1 MRTSLIMTV
10 LIMGLL
16 GIALAIA
23 TGEAYQRLAL
33 GNQHNIFVHH
43 ASKMVD
49 EIFDE
54 VAENATHLGTRVHN
68 NAGFRQA
75 FQQRDK
81 IELSRQ
87 LDGYF
92 RHAAIVINHFNLAQ
106 IYVLDSNHMQVAR
119 ASVGHQFSTP
129 APMACPSLLDNTATR
144 LDSAR
149 QPAHDTTAA
158 SHGEEEHQ
166 PFAARRCLID
176 DKPYLGIMVPIAG
189 VRPEGHLLL
198 IVDPV
203 PSILHVGASLG
214 TPVRISL
221 PNGQQLLQTEDW
233 PSTITE
239 NMLVTEFQLKTK
251 LAAPYMQL
259 AFASNVEDLLSNLA
273 GTRNR
278 IFAIA
283 AIAMLLAAL
292 FALLVFQRTT
302 LTPLLALTQ
311 QLRHIQKDKTHL
323 GRQIE
328 VRGIAEIAELATD
341 FNRMSSELDTL
352 YRTLENM
359 AFTDALTGMANRAL
373 FYDRLEQTLL
383 KAQRDKTEFS
393 LFMMDLNRFKKVNDT
408 LGHHIGDHILQEVGR
423 RLHRVLRKSDTVA
436 RLGGDEFAALLPT
449 TEHDEGS
456 VIVADKVVHSLG
468 QAIQA
473 EGHHLTV
480 GVSIGIVHFPRD
492 GENANLLMRRA
503 DVAMYQAKHR
513 SKGFAFYDS
522 AMDSDNLFELTME
535 AELRAAV
542 KTGGF
547 DLHYQPKID
556 LKTGQIYGVEALI
569 RWTHPE
575 HGFIAPDKFIPLAE
589 QSGLIKP
596 LTEWVLDTALA
607 QCARWH
613 KQGIKISVAVNL
625 SAYSLNDLGLLNAV
639 RHALGRAKVAPEWLT
654 LELTETTIMSDAALA
669 LNTLTRLDA
678 MGVRLSVD
686 DFGTGYSSLAYLKR
700 LPVDEIKIDKSFVMD
715 MADDASDAVIVRST
729 IDLAHNMGLSVVA
742 EGIESREIWNQLSEL
757 NCNSGQGFYMSRPIP
772 AEALEDWL
780 KESPWGL
787 KTAPG

>member
-1 MRTSLIMTV
+1 MTMLRSSMRTSLVLTV

-16 GIALAIA
+16 GITLAIV
-23 TGEAYQRLAL
+23 TGQAYQRLAL
-33 GNQHNIFVHH
+33 ENQHDIFTRH
-43 ASKMVD
+43 ATRMVG
-49 EIFDE
+49 EIFNE
-54 VAENATHLGTRVHN
+54 VAENATRLGIRVQN
-68 NAGFRQA
+68 NAGFQQA
-75 FQQRDK
+75 FLERDK
-81 IELSRQ
+81 AELIRQ
-87 LDGYF
+87 LNSHF
-92 RHAAIVINHFNLAQ
+92 RHATVVINHFDLAQ
-106 IYVLDSNHMQVAR
+106 IYVLDNNHMPVAR
-119 ASVGHQFSTP
+119 ASVGRQFSIP
-129 APMACPSLLDNTATR
+129 APEACPSLLN
-144 LDSAR
+144 
-149 QPAHDTTAA
+149 DTTRPD
-158 SHGEEEHQ
+158 SEHLSLIAQ
-166 PFAARRCLID
+166 RCLID
-176 DKPYLGIMVPIAG
+176 NKPYLGITVPITG
-189 VRPEGHLLL
+189 VNPKGHLLL
-198 IVDPV
+198 IVDPI
-203 PSILHVGASLG
+203 PSIIQVGASLG
-214 TPVRISL
+214 APTRINLPDGQSL
-221 PNGQQLLQTEDW
+221 LKTDDW
-233 PSTITE
+233 PSTLTRKV
-239 NMLVTEFQLKTK
+239 LVAELQLKT
-251 LAAPYMQL
+251 ASGGPYIHM
-259 AFASNVEDLLSNLA
+259 AFASNAEDLLSSLA

-283 AIAMLLAAL
+283 AVAMLLTAL
-292 FALLVFQRTT
+292 VALLVFQRTT

-311 QLRHIQKDKTHL
+311 QLRYIQKDKAHL

-328 VRGIAEIAELATD
+328 VRGITEIAELAAN
-341 FNRMSSELDTL
+341 FNNMSRELDTL

-359 AFTDALTGMANRAL
+359 AFTDALTGMANRTL

-383 KAQRDKTEFS
+383 KAQRDKIEFS

-423 RLHRVLRKSDTVA
+423 RLHKVLRKSDTVA

-449 TEHDEGS
+449 TEYDEGS
-456 VIVADKVVHSLG
+456 IIVAEKVVHSLG

-503 DVAMYQAKHR
+503 DVAMYQAKQQG
-513 SKGFAFYDS
+513 KGFAFYDPS
-522 AMDSDNLFELTME
+522 MDSDNLFELTME

-542 KTGGF
+542 KAGAF

-556 LKTGQIYGVEALI
+556 LKTGKIYGVEALI

-589 QSGLIKP
+589 QSGLVKP
-596 LTEWVLDTALA
+596 LTEWVLDNALA

-625 SAYSLNDLGLLNAV
+625 SAHSLNDLGLLNTV
-639 RHALGRAKVAPEWLT
+639 RHALGRAKIAPEWLT
-654 LELTETTIMSDAALA
+654 LELTETTIMSDAVLA

-742 EGIESREIWNQLSEL
+742 EGIESREIWNQLFEL

-772 AEALEDWL
+772 AEELEHWL

-787 KTAPG
+787 KTSAG